1 MTRANRHTENMTRAM
16 HSSLRGPE
24 REAASTVMNFFKCSF
39 AVRDMYKD
47 ENNAYTTVGLST

>member
-16 HSSLRGPE
+16 HGSLRGPE
-24 REAASTVMNFFKCSF
+24 REAASTELKFCKCSF

-47 ENNAYTTVGLST
+47 ENNAHTNVGLST